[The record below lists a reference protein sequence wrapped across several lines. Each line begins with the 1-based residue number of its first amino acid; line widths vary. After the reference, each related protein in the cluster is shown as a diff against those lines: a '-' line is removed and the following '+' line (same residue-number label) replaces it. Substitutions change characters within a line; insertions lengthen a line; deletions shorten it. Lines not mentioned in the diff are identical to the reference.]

1 MYQREEIHMSL
12 LHRLGIA
19 LILAILSSTLVWA
32 ADTAHPV
39 TASDLITASQLNDE
53 LSAVKAGKIVLLQ
66 VGFHTMYKMG
76 HIPGSQYAGAASND
90 EGLTALKKLVAS
102 LPRDREIVIYCGCCP
117 WDKCPNIRPA
127 FQTLKEMGF
136 SNLKALDIP
145 ERLGDDWTAK
155 GFPIVKG
162 E

>member
-1 MYQREEIHMSL
+1 MR
-12 LHRLGIA
+12 RLGSA
-19 LILAILSSTLVWA
+19 LILAILSSAVVWA
-32 ADTAHPV
+32 ADAAHPV
-39 TASDLITASQLNDE
+39 TPSDLITASQLNGKLPE
-53 LSAVKAGKIVLLQ
+53 VKAGKIILIQ

-76 HIPGSQYAGAASND
+76 HIPGSQYAGAASNA
-90 EGLTALKKLVAS
+90 EGLAALRKLVAS
-102 LPRDREIVIYCGCCP
+102 LSRNQEIVIYCGCCP
-117 WDKCPNIRPA
+117 WDNCPNIRPA

-136 SNLKALDIP
+136 SNLKVLDIP

>member
-1 MYQREEIHMSL
+1 MR
-12 LHRLGIA
+12 RLRRFGGA
-19 LILAILSSTLVWA
+19 LILAILSSAVA
-32 ADTAHPV
+32 RGADTTHPMIP
-39 TASDLITASQLNDE
+39 SDLITASQLNE
-53 LSAVKAGKIVLLQ
+53 KLPGVKAGKIILIQ

-76 HIPGSQYAGAASND
+76 HIPGSKYSGAASSG
-90 EGLTALKKLVAS
+90 EGLAALKKLVAS
-102 LPRDREIVIYCGCCP
+102 LPRDQEIVIYCGCCP
-117 WDKCPNIRPA
+117 WDQCPNIRPA